1 MDKKTEAFISFVKE
15 ECKKN
20 SVIFKPYKRS
30 YIKLTDDIKCGGFFD
45 DGSDPKLRKATL
57 AFAQGREDF
66 IELMVHE
73 YCHMTQWIDG
83 IELWDVSADSLTV
96 VDEWLSGVDR
106 PDELVEVSLNNS
118 RELELDNEKRSVQMF
133 KKWDLPVDTALYTK
147 KANAYVLFYN
157 YMKISRKWSNP
168 DNVPYRNKNILE
180 AMSDKFDMDYE
191 NLSEELIELFKKEKI

>member
-20 SVIFKPYKRS
+20 SVKFKPYKRS

-57 AFAQGREDF
+57 AFAQGRKDF
-66 IELMVHE
+66 LELMVHE

-96 VDEWLSGVDR
+96 VDEWLSGVDH

-118 RELELDNEKRSVQMF
+118 RELELDNEKRSA
-133 KKWDLPVDTALYTK
+133 KLIEKYDLSIDKEKYIK
-147 KANAYVLFYN
+147 KANAYLYFHHW
-157 YMKISRKWSNP
+157 MRKTRRWSSSANP
-168 DNVPYRNKNILE
+168 PYRNKNIIA
-180 AMSDKFDMDYE
+180 AMPSNFRGKYDKLPKRFEKLFEQE
-191 NLSEELIELFKKEKI
+191 NI

>member
-1 MDKKTEAFISFVKE
+1 
-15 ECKKN
+15 
-20 SVIFKPYKRS
+20 
-30 YIKLTDDIKCGGFFD
+30 
-45 DGSDPKLRKATL
+45 
-57 AFAQGREDF
+57 
-66 IELMVHE
+66 
-73 YCHMTQWIDG
+73 
-83 IELWDVSADSLTV
+83 
-96 VDEWLSGVDR
+96 
-106 PDELVEVSLNNS
+106 
-118 RELELDNEKRSVQMF
+118 MF